1 MNEMMQQWEKE
12 GMDKEMEEL
21 MMKEWAKSWAPTEV
35 VEKVVPLSEDNP
47 YKDITDNLK
56 HAKQLYQEG
65 ENHQALLHLEAE
77 VQKN

>member
-21 MMKEWAKSWAPTEV
+21 
-35 VEKVVPLSEDNP
+35 VPLSEDNP